1 MSGRSLRVGE
11 PGLSGRLTMHL
22 VSDLRDVDL
31 GVSLSE
37 AVFALQGVALDQ
49 QINHLIKNAFEDA
62 HLSFERNCLQEEVCQ
77 NSLCCQ
83 VSADT
88 FYLLSGKQGHYTE
101 SDLQKLNHI
110 AGMTARLFALRTKLD
125 QQHALSVREH
135 MLQTQILDQIHES
148 VIIMDLAGFI
158 LSWNRGAEKMFGY
171 ASHEVLGRN
180 ILFLYEDEE
189 IDQNEDRDL
198 LNAFLTNGAQEM
210 EVRRR
215 KKCGEVFWASLTL
228 SVITGVDGQPAG
240 IVGYLS
246 DITHRK
252 EAEKKINQLAYFD
265 VLTNLPNRSLFK
277 QLADQTLQIAQRKQ
291 VNAALLFVDLNRFK
305 PINDMLGH
313 RVGDALL
320 SLVAQR
326 LVQALRDQDTIARLG
341 SDEFAIALPEIATH
355 SDASAVAQKII
366 ESLQEAFY
374 VGGHELRISASIGVS
389 IFPTD
394 GRDAEALLQCADIA
408 MYQAKKTGDSQ
419 IGGFAFYDQN
429 INLHIAEKLFF
440 ESAIRKALLA
450 EEFFLQY
457 QPKIDIRTKR
467 IISVEALLRWNHP
480 RRGLIPPAGFIGV
493 AEESGLIQQVDSWVL
508 DAACKQAKRWQ
519 GQGVPMFKIAIN
531 LSAKDFT
538 EALPAKIDAALKK
551 HQISAQWLELEIT
564 ESMLMQNVES
574 VIFIMRQVV
583 ALGVSLALDDFG
595 TGYSSLSYLKRF
607 PISSLK
613 IDRSFVQGIPDDAND
628 CAIAGAIIM
637 MAHQLKLNVVA
648 EGVETQA
655 QLDFLQNAGCNEI
668 QGYLFSRPVEA
679 TEIPNLL
686 NKPFFA

>member
-1 MSGRSLRVGE
+1 
-11 PGLSGRLTMHL
+11 MHI

-37 AVFALQGVALDQ
+37 AIFGLQGDALDQ
-49 QINHLIKNAFEDA
+49 QINQLIRNTFDDA
-62 HLSFERNCLQEEVCQ
+62 HLSFERNRSQEEVCQ
-77 NSLCCQ
+77 NNLCCQ
-83 VSADT
+83 VSAET
-88 FYLLSGKQGHYTE
+88 FYLLSGKQGRYTE
-101 SDLQKLNHI
+101 ADLRKLNHI
-110 AGMTARLFALRTKLD
+110 AAMTARLFALRTQLEER
-125 QQHALSVREH
+125 HATSVREH

-148 VIIMDLAGFI
+148 VIIMDLSGFI

-171 ASHEVLGRN
+171 TSHEVLGKN

-189 IDQNEDRDL
+189 ADQSQDQDL

-215 KKCGEVFWASLTL
+215 KKNGEVFWASLTL
-228 SVITGVDGQPAG
+228 SLITGVDDQAAG

-265 VLTNLPNRSLFK
+265 LLTNLPNRSLFK

-291 VNAALLFVDLNRFK
+291 VNAALLFIDLNRFK

-320 SLVAQR
+320 SMVAQR
-326 LVQALRDQDTIARLG
+326 LVQALRDQDIIARLG

-355 SDASAVAQKII
+355 SDANAVALKIM
-366 ESLQEAFY
+366 ENLQDIFCVE
-374 VGGHELRISASIGVS
+374 GHELRISASIGIS
-389 IFPTD
+389 IFPAD
-394 GRDAEALLQCADIA
+394 GADAEALLRCADIA

-419 IGGFAFYDQN
+419 LGGFAFYDQN
-429 INLHIAEKLFF
+429 INVHIAEKLFF
-440 ESAIRKALLA
+440 ESAIRKALHV

-457 QPKIDIRTKR
+457 QPKIDISTKR
-467 IISVEALLRWNHP
+467 LISVEALLRWNHP
-480 RRGLIPPAGFIGV
+480 QRGSISPAGFIGV

-508 DAACKQAKRWQ
+508 NAACKQAKLWQ
-519 GQGVPMFKIAIN
+519 GQGLPIFKIAIN

-564 ESMLMQNVES
+564 ESMLMQQVENVIS
-574 VIFIMRQVV
+574 IMREIV

-628 CAIAGAIIM
+628 CAIASAIIM

-668 QGYLFSRPVEA
+668 QGYVFSRPVEA
-679 TEIPNLL
+679 EAIPTLL
-686 NKPFFA
+686 NKHF

>member
-1 MSGRSLRVGE
+1 
-11 PGLSGRLTMHL
+11 MHI

-37 AVFALQGVALDQ
+37 AIFGLQGDALDQ
-49 QINHLIKNAFEDA
+49 QINQLIRNTFDDA
-62 HLSFERNCLQEEVCQ
+62 HLSFERNRSQEEVCQ
-77 NSLCCQ
+77 NNLCCQ
-83 VSADT
+83 VSAET
-88 FYLLSGKQGHYTE
+88 FYLLSGKQGRYTE
-101 SDLQKLNHI
+101 ADLRKLNHI
-110 AGMTARLFALRTKLD
+110 AAMTARLFALRTQLEER
-125 QQHALSVREH
+125 HATNVREH

-148 VIIMDLAGFI
+148 VIIMDLSGFI

-171 ASHEVLGRN
+171 TSHEELGKN

-189 IDQNEDRDL
+189 ADQSQDQDL

-215 KKCGEVFWASLTL
+215 KKNGEVFWASLTL
-228 SVITGVDGQPAG
+228 SLITGVDDQAAG

-265 VLTNLPNRSLFK
+265 LLTNLPNRSLFK

-291 VNAALLFVDLNRFK
+291 VNAALLFIDLNRFK

-320 SLVAQR
+320 SMVAQR
-326 LVQALRDQDTIARLG
+326 LVQALRDQDIIARLG

-355 SDASAVAQKII
+355 SDANAVALKIM
-366 ESLQEAFY
+366 ENLQDIFCVE
-374 VGGHELRISASIGVS
+374 GHELRISASIGIS
-389 IFPTD
+389 IFPAD
-394 GRDAEALLQCADIA
+394 GADAEALLRCADIA

-419 IGGFAFYDQN
+419 LGGFAFYDQN
-429 INLHIAEKLFF
+429 INVHIAEKLFF
-440 ESAIRKALLA
+440 ESAIRKALHV

-457 QPKIDIRTKR
+457 QPKIDISTKR
-467 IISVEALLRWNHP
+467 LISVEALLRWNHP
-480 RRGLIPPAGFIGV
+480 QRGSISPAGFIGV

-508 DAACKQAKRWQ
+508 NAACKQAKLWQ
-519 GQGVPMFKIAIN
+519 GQGLPIFKIAIN

-564 ESMLMQNVES
+564 ESMLMQQVENVIS
-574 VIFIMRQVV
+574 IMREIV

-628 CAIAGAIIM
+628 CAIASAIIM

-668 QGYLFSRPVEA
+668 QGYVFSRPVEA
-679 TEIPNLL
+679 DAIPTLL
-686 NKPFFA
+686 NKHF

>member
-1 MSGRSLRVGE
+1 M
-11 PGLSGRLTMHL
+11 PI

-37 AVFALQGVALDQ
+37 AIFGLQEEALDQ
-49 QINHLIKNAFEDA
+49 QINYLIRNAFDDA
-62 HLSFERNCLQEEVCQ
+62 HLSFERNCSQQEVCQ
-77 NSLCCQ
+77 NNLCCQ

-88 FYLLSGKQGHYTE
+88 FYLLTGKEGRYTE
-101 SDLQKLNHI
+101 SDLQKLNYI
-110 AGMTARLFALRTKLD
+110 AGMTARLFALRTKLE

-171 ASHEVLGRN
+171 AAHEVLGKN
-180 ILFLYEDEE
+180 ILFLYDDEE
-189 IDQNEDRDL
+189 IDQSQDMDI

-215 KKCGEVFWASLTL
+215 KKSGEVFWASLTL
-228 SVITGVDGQPAG
+228 SIITGVDGQPAG

-265 VLTNLPNRSLFK
+265 GLTNLPNRSLFK

-291 VNAALLFVDLNRFK
+291 VNAALLFIDLNRFK

-320 SLVAQR
+320 NVVAQR
-326 LVQALRDQDTIARLG
+326 LVLALRDQDIIARLG
-341 SDEFAIALPEIATH
+341 SDEFAIALPEITTH

-389 IFPTD
+389 IFPND

-408 MYQAKKTGDSQ
+408 MYQAKKIGDSQ
-419 IGGFAFYDQN
+419 IGGFAFYDQD
-429 INLHIAEKLFF
+429 INVHIAEKLFF

-467 IISVEALLRWNHP
+467 LVSVEALLRWNHP
-480 RRGLIPPAGFIGV
+480 ERGLIPPAGFIGV

-508 DAACKQAKRWQ
+508 DAACKQAKQWQ
-519 GQGVPMFKIAIN
+519 WQGVPMFKVAIN

-564 ESMLMQNVES
+564 ESMLMQNVEN
-574 VIFIMRQVV
+574 VISIMKQVV
-583 ALGVSLALDDFG
+583 GLGVSLALDDFG

-613 IDRSFVQGIPDDAND
+613 IDRSFVQGIPDDSND
-628 CAIAGAIIM
+628 CAIARAIIM
-637 MAHQLKLNVVA
+637 MAHQLKLKVVA
-648 EGVETQA
+648 EGVETQE

>member
-1 MSGRSLRVGE
+1 MSGECIRMGK
-11 PGLSGRLTMHL
+11 PGLSGRLTMPF
-22 VSDLRDVDL
+22 VSDLRDVDF

-37 AVFALQGVALDQ
+37 AVFGLQGDALDQ
-49 QINHLIKNAFEDA
+49 QINHLIRNVFEDA
-62 HLSFERNCLQEEVCQ
+62 SLSFERRRSQEEICQ
-77 NSLCCQ
+77 NNLCCQ

-88 FYLLSGKQGHYTE
+88 FYVLSDKKGRYTE

-110 AGMTARLFALRTKLD
+110 AGMTARLFALRTRLE
-125 QQHALSVREH
+125 QQHAVSVREH

-171 ASHEVLGRN
+171 ASDEVIGKN

-189 IDQNEDRDL
+189 VDQSQDRDL

-228 SVITGVDGQPAG
+228 SVITGVDQQPAG

-265 VLTNLPNRSLFK
+265 VLTSLPNRSLFK
-277 QLADQTLQIAQRKQ
+277 QLADQTFQIAQRKQ

-305 PINDMLGH
+305 PINDMFGH

-320 SLVAQR
+320 NMVARR
-326 LVQALRDQDTIARLG
+326 LVHALRDQDIIARLS
-341 SDEFAIALPEIATH
+341 SDEFSIALPEIATH

-366 ESLQEAFY
+366 ESLQDVFCVE
-374 VGGHELRISASIGVS
+374 GHELRISASIGIS

-394 GRDAEALLQCADIA
+394 GTDAEALLQSADIA

-419 IGGFAFYDQN
+419 SGGFAFYDQN
-429 INLHIAEKLFF
+429 INVHIAEKLFF
-440 ESAIRKALLA
+440 ESAIRKALRT

-457 QPKIDIRTKR
+457 QPKIDIDSKR
-467 IISVEALLRWNHP
+467 LVSVEALLRWKHP
-480 RRGLIPPAGFIGV
+480 ERGLIPPAGFIGV

-508 DAACKQAKRWQ
+508 NAACKQAKYWQ
-519 GQGVPMFKIAIN
+519 EQGLSSFKIAIN

-538 EALPAKIDAALKK
+538 EALPAKIDAVLKK

-564 ESMLMQNVES
+564 ESMLMQNVEN
-574 VIFIMRQVV
+574 VISIMKRIV
-583 ALGVSLALDDFG
+583 ALGVSLSLDDFG

-613 IDRSFVQGIPDDAND
+613 IDRSFVQGIPVDAND
-628 CAIAGAIIM
+628 CAIASAIIM

-648 EGVETQA
+648 EGVETLA

-668 QGYLFSRPVEA
+668 QGYLFSRPLDA
-679 TEIPNLL
+679 PEIPNLL

>member
-1 MSGRSLRVGE
+1 
-11 PGLSGRLTMHL
+11 
-22 VSDLRDVDL
+22 
-31 GVSLSE
+31 
-37 AVFALQGVALDQ
+37 
-49 QINHLIKNAFEDA
+49 
-62 HLSFERNCLQEEVCQ
+62 
-77 NSLCCQ
+77 
-83 VSADT
+83 
-88 FYLLSGKQGHYTE
+88 
-101 SDLQKLNHI
+101 
-110 AGMTARLFALRTKLD
+110 
-125 QQHALSVREH
+125 

-148 VIIMDLAGFI
+148 VIIMDLSGFI

-171 ASHEVLGRN
+171 TSHEVLGKN

-189 IDQNEDRDL
+189 ADQSQDQDL

-215 KKCGEVFWASLTL
+215 KKNGEVFWASLTL
-228 SVITGVDGQPAG
+228 SLITGVDDQAAG

-265 VLTNLPNRSLFK
+265 LLTNLPNRSLFK

-291 VNAALLFVDLNRFK
+291 VNAALLFIDLNRFK

-320 SLVAQR
+320 SMVAQR
-326 LVQALRDQDTIARLG
+326 LVQALRDQDIIARLG

-355 SDASAVAQKII
+355 SDANAVALKIM
-366 ESLQEAFY
+366 ENLQDIFCVE
-374 VGGHELRISASIGVS
+374 GHELRISASIGIS
-389 IFPTD
+389 IFPAD
-394 GRDAEALLQCADIA
+394 GADAEALLRCADIA

-419 IGGFAFYDQN
+419 LGGFAFYDQN
-429 INLHIAEKLFF
+429 INVHIAEKLFF
-440 ESAIRKALLA
+440 ESAIRKALHV

-457 QPKIDIRTKR
+457 QPKIDISTKR
-467 IISVEALLRWNHP
+467 LISVEALLRWNHP
-480 RRGLIPPAGFIGV
+480 QRGLISPAGFIGV

-508 DAACKQAKRWQ
+508 NAACKQAKLWQ
-519 GQGVPMFKIAIN
+519 GQGLPIFKIAIN

-564 ESMLMQNVES
+564 ESMLMQQVENVIS
-574 VIFIMRQVV
+574 IMREIV

-628 CAIAGAIIM
+628 CAIASAIIM

-668 QGYLFSRPVEA
+668 QGYVFSRPVEA
-679 TEIPNLL
+679 DAIPTLL
-686 NKPFFA
+686 NKHF

>member
-1 MSGRSLRVGE
+1 
-11 PGLSGRLTMHL
+11 MHI

-37 AVFALQGVALDQ
+37 AIFGLQGDALDQ
-49 QINHLIKNAFEDA
+49 QINQLIRNTFDDA
-62 HLSFERNCLQEEVCQ
+62 HLSFERNRSQEEVCQ
-77 NSLCCQ
+77 NNLCCQ
-83 VSADT
+83 VSAET
-88 FYLLSGKQGHYTE
+88 FYLLSGKQGRYTE
-101 SDLQKLNHI
+101 ADLRKLNHI
-110 AGMTARLFALRTKLD
+110 AAMTARLFALRTQLEER
-125 QQHALSVREH
+125 HATSVREH

-148 VIIMDLAGFI
+148 VIIMDLSGFI

-171 ASHEVLGRN
+171 TSHEVLGKN

-189 IDQNEDRDL
+189 ADQSQDQDL

-215 KKCGEVFWASLTL
+215 KKNGEVFWASLTL
-228 SVITGVDGQPAG
+228 SLITGVDDQAAG

-265 VLTNLPNRSLFK
+265 LLTNLPNRSLFK

-291 VNAALLFVDLNRFK
+291 VNAALLFIDLNRFK

-320 SLVAQR
+320 SMVAQR
-326 LVQALRDQDTIARLG
+326 LVQALRDQDIIARLG

-355 SDASAVAQKII
+355 SDANAVALKIM
-366 ESLQEAFY
+366 ENLQDIFCVE
-374 VGGHELRISASIGVS
+374 GHELRISASIGIS
-389 IFPTD
+389 IFPAD
-394 GRDAEALLQCADIA
+394 GADAEALLRCADIA

-419 IGGFAFYDQN
+419 LGGFAFYDQN
-429 INLHIAEKLFF
+429 INVHIAEKLFF
-440 ESAIRKALLA
+440 ESAIRKALHV

-457 QPKIDIRTKR
+457 QPKIDISTKR
-467 IISVEALLRWNHP
+467 LISVEALLRWNHP
-480 RRGLIPPAGFIGV
+480 QRGLISPAGFIGV

-508 DAACKQAKRWQ
+508 NAACKQAKLWQ
-519 GQGVPMFKIAIN
+519 GQGLPIFKIAIN

-564 ESMLMQNVES
+564 ESMLMQQVENVIS
-574 VIFIMRQVV
+574 IMREIV

-628 CAIAGAIIM
+628 CAIASAIIM

-668 QGYLFSRPVEA
+668 QGYVFSRPVEA
-679 TEIPNLL
+679 EAIPTLL
-686 NKPFFA
+686 NKHF

>member
-1 MSGRSLRVGE
+1 
-11 PGLSGRLTMHL
+11 MHI

-37 AVFALQGVALDQ
+37 AIFGLQGDALDQ
-49 QINHLIKNAFEDA
+49 QINQLIRNTFDDA
-62 HLSFERNCLQEEVCQ
+62 HLSFERNRSQEEVCQ
-77 NSLCCQ
+77 NNLCCQ
-83 VSADT
+83 VSAET
-88 FYLLSGKQGHYTE
+88 FYLLSGKQGRYTE
-101 SDLQKLNHI
+101 ADLRKLNHI
-110 AGMTARLFALRTKLD
+110 AAMTARLFALRTQLEER
-125 QQHALSVREH
+125 HATSVREH

-148 VIIMDLAGFI
+148 VIIMDLSGFI

-171 ASHEVLGRN
+171 TSHEVLGKN

-189 IDQNEDRDL
+189 ADQSQDQDL

-215 KKCGEVFWASLTL
+215 KKNGEVFWASLTL
-228 SVITGVDGQPAG
+228 SLITGVDDQAAG

-265 VLTNLPNRSLFK
+265 LLTNLPNRSLFK

-291 VNAALLFVDLNRFK
+291 VNAALLFIDLNRFK

-320 SLVAQR
+320 SMVAQR
-326 LVQALRDQDTIARLG
+326 LVQALRDQDIIARLG

-355 SDASAVAQKII
+355 SDANAVALKIM
-366 ESLQEAFY
+366 ENLQDIFCVE
-374 VGGHELRISASIGVS
+374 GHELRISASIGIS
-389 IFPTD
+389 IFPAD
-394 GRDAEALLQCADIA
+394 GADAEALLRCADIA

-419 IGGFAFYDQN
+419 LGGFAFYDQN
-429 INLHIAEKLFF
+429 INVHIAEKLFF
-440 ESAIRKALLA
+440 ESAIRKALHV

-457 QPKIDIRTKR
+457 QPKIDISTKR
-467 IISVEALLRWNHP
+467 LISVEALLRWNHP
-480 RRGLIPPAGFIGV
+480 QRGLISPAGFIGV

-508 DAACKQAKRWQ
+508 NAACKQAKLWQ
-519 GQGVPMFKIAIN
+519 GQGLPIFKIAIN

-564 ESMLMQNVES
+564 ESMLMQQVENVIS
-574 VIFIMRQVV
+574 IMREIV

-628 CAIAGAIIM
+628 CAIASAIIM

-668 QGYLFSRPVEA
+668 QGYVFSRPVEA
-679 TEIPNLL
+679 DAIPTLL
-686 NKPFFA
+686 NKHF